1 MGRGKRTHQR
11 SASRSRGEST
21 RTESVS
27 HRGIFCNRTLNLRSI
42 TAIGYDMD
50 YTLVHYNVDQWE
62 RRAYEFI
69 QQKLVDQ
76 GWPLSELVFD
86 QTSVVRGLIID
97 TEMGNIVKVDRFGY
111 VKQARHGTVPM
122 DFAVQRKLYGRIII
136 DLSEPRWVFLNTLF
150 SLSEACMY
158 SQLVD
163 LLDQGV
169 LAKVLSY
176 EDLYDVIRTS
186 LDEAHVEGVLKTEI
200 IADPERFVELD
211 PDAPL
216 TLLDQ
221 RHAGKKL
228 LLITNSE
235 WAYTRAMM
243 EYTFDRYL
251 PGDMG
256 WRDLFDLIIVSARKP
271 SFFSTNHPFFEVINE
286 EGLLRSVVGGPGD
299 KGIYV
304 GGNAAAVEKH
314 LGISGDNILYVGDH
328 MFSDVHVT
336 KNLLRWRTALVVR
349 ELEGEISATDAF
361 AERQDRLTKLMED
374 KEQLEREQSQFRVTL
389 QRKRRKYGPQPKE
402 PFKALEARLGNLR
415 SRLTAL
421 DEEIA
426 PLAETAGEVSSS
438 RWGPLMRAGND
449 KSHMARQVERHADIY
464 MSRVSNLIHAT
475 PFAYFR
481 SPRGSLPH
489 DP

>member
-1 MGRGKRTHQR
+1 
-11 SASRSRGEST
+11 
-21 RTESVS
+21 
-27 HRGIFCNRTLNLRSI
+27 
-42 TAIGYDMD
+42 MD

-62 RRAYEFI
+62 RRAYEFL

-76 GWPLSELVFD
+76 GWPLSELAFD
-86 QTSVVRGLIID
+86 PTAVVRGLIID
-97 TEMGNIVKVDRFGY
+97 TELGNILKANRFGY

-122 DFAVQRKLYGRIII
+122 DFAVQRKLYGRTII
-136 DLSEPRWVFLNTLF
+136 DLSESRWVFLNTLF

-163 LLDQGV
+163 LLDQGT
-169 LAKVLSY
+169 LARVLSY
-176 EDLYDVIRTS
+176 EDLHDVIQTS
-186 LDEAHVEGVLKTEI
+186 LDETHVEGVLKTEI
-200 IADPERFVELD
+200 IADPERFVKLD
-211 PDAPL
+211 PEAPL

-271 SFFSTNHPFFEVINE
+271 SFFSTTHPFFEVTDE
-286 EGLLRSVVGGPGD
+286 AEGLLRPVVGGLKEG
-299 KGIYV
+299 GIYL

-314 LGISGDNILYVGDH
+314 LGISGDSLLYVGDH

-349 ELEGEISATDAF
+349 ELEGEITATDSF
-361 AERQDRLTKLMED
+361 TEQQDHLTQFMEEKERL
-374 KEQLEREQSQFRVTL
+374 EQEQSQIRLMV
-389 QRKRRKYGPQPKE
+389 QRKRRDYGPQPKE
-402 PFKALEARLGNLR
+402 SVKAMEAKLRHLR
-415 SRLTAL
+415 SQLAAL
-421 DEEIA
+421 DEKIS
-426 PLAETAGEVSSS
+426 PLAEAAGEVSNE

-464 MSRVSNLIHAT
+464 LSRVSNMIHAT

-481 SPRGSLPH
+481 SPKGSLPH
-489 DP
+489 DK